1 MHDFSLNIL
10 GSEWFIIAF
19 VAIVLF
25 FGSKRLPELS
35 KKLGKAVGEYNKAK
49 TMVQSEF
56 QNVTSSYNI
65 NVQGPVEIE
74 RQKLEM
80 IAKSLGVDFLNKS
93 DDELRNIIALKM
105 GKTDS
110 DHKDTD
116 NSGTPQQI

>member
-49 TMVQSEF
+49 SMVQNEF

-93 DDELRNIIALKM
+93 DDELRNIIASKM
-105 GKTDS
+105 GKKDS
-110 DHKDTD
+110 DHKNTD
-116 NSGTPQQI
+116 DSGPPQQI

>member
-1 MHDFSLNIL
+1 MHNFLLNIL

-25 FGSKRLPELS
+25 FGSKRLPQLS

-110 DHKDTD
+110 DHKNTD
-116 NSGTPQQI
+116 DSGPPQQI

>member
-1 MHDFSLNIL
+1 MHDFYLNIL

-19 VAIVLF
+19 VVIVLF
-25 FGSKRLPELS
+25 LGSKRLPELS

-49 TMVQSEF
+49 TMVQNEI
-56 QNVTSSYNI
+56 QNVTSNYNI

-93 DDELRNIIALKM
+93 DDELRNIIASKM
-105 GKTDS
+105 GKTDR
-110 DHKDTD
+110 DHENTA
-116 NSGTPQQI
+116 

>member
-1 MHDFSLNIL
+1 MYDFSLNIL

-49 TMVQSEF
+49 TMVQNEF

-93 DDELRNIIALKM
+93 DDELRNIIASKM
-105 GKTDS
+105 RKTDS
-110 DHKDTD
+110 DHKNTD
-116 NSGTPQQI
+116 NSGPPQQI